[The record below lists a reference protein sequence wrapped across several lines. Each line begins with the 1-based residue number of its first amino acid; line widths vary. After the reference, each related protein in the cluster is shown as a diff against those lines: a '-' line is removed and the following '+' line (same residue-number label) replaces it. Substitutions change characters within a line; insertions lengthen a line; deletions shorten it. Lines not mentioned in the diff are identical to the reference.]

1 MGAKQVV
8 EFAKKCGNLQVLV
21 HVSTGDPCS
30 MQNPSSK
37 KKTCLYTYIY
47 NTLLSSRI
55 SSSLIDWRF
64 DGFNFALLAYV
75 SGEKG
80 GLIHE
85 TPYKMG
91 DTLNGAKGL
100 DIDAEGELVAEK
112 LQELRQ
118 GGASDKETMIAM
130 KELGLKRLVDSS
142 LKLYTSIY
150 TIGMEL

>member
-1 MGAKQVV
+1 
-8 EFAKKCGNLQVLV
+8 
-21 HVSTGDPCS
+21 
-30 MQNPSSK
+30 
-37 KKTCLYTYIY
+37 
-47 NTLLSSRI
+47 
-55 SSSLIDWRF
+55 
-64 DGFNFALLAYV
+64 
-75 SGEKG
+75 
-80 GLIHE
+80 
-85 TPYKMG
+85 MG